1 LEGLEPIR
9 RRPDNHGL
17 PLESYRERFKTFPDS
32 IEATGEDSVIA
43 LYRMTSGAMVQFSY
57 VAGGRGGHTFERS
70 VHGRKGSMV
79 APGDRNGRQVVLKL
93 DGRELRGK
101 DILALLPKFQL
112 TEITERLF
120 GANVVEYEFPD
131 PYDAIVAFEMFE
143 HIPYEQFQA
152 VLARAAASAR
162 TFVFLSVPRNR
173 KTAARLEIKLPKLK
187 GWTAELKVRKGG
199 IDEPYH
205 VWEVDH
211 GGISVSSL
219 EADLEKVA
227 PIERRHEAFD
237 RLFYALAT
245 DRVRKEN

>member
-1 LEGLEPIR
+1 VSRPDEHSQVAGETTYRYSSDWVHRLESERHWRLYWRQQKLMEGLV
-9 RRPDNHGL
+9 G
-17 PLESYRERFKTFPDS
+17 ER
-32 IEATGEDSVIA
+32 DSVLEIGPGSGFTSNYLRSKGIA
-43 LYRMTSGAMVQFSY
+43 VTTLDIDSAK
-57 VAGGRGGHTFERS
+57 H
-70 VHGRKGSMV
+70 
-79 APGDRNGRQVVLKL
+79 PDVV
-93 DGRELRGK
+93 
-101 DILALLPKFQL
+101 
-112 TEITERLF
+112 
-120 GANVVEYEFPD
+120 ANVVEYEFPD